1 MLQFNISNL
10 GSGMNYGVFALAFDL
25 SGNLYAG
32 GEFTTAGGVPASRV
46 AKWDGNRWSALGSG
60 TNDFVKALASDLSGL
75 SGNLYAGGNFTYVG
89 GVRANRVAEV
99 QEITNAQNF
108 YLPQLDVFVDASYAL
123 LTGILTQAFD
133 GSANVDVNIPLTHAK
148 NIFQFQTDS
157 VDINN
162 TNAQDIKYKVVY
174 DITDPSFNIQFNLD
188 TSANVTSNLIHSGAS
203 NNNVTYD
210 YVRYLASKLF
220 NTHLGV
226 DLFSNETELREDL
239 RDKFSVAFNTNMISL
254 RDQGV
259 TTASVDS
266 PSKSILLQ
274 VISNQPARL
283 SDITSLAIES
293 DWHKSPLIAGDIL
306 YFRLTINAA
315 ANQNNLTN
323 VTSIGPRVYLIK
335 ATLV

>member
-1 MLQFNISNL
+1 MS
-10 GSGMNYGVFALAFDL
+10 
-25 SGNLYAG
+25 
-32 GEFTTAGGVPASRV
+32 E
-46 AKWDGNRWSALGSG
+46 
-60 TNDFVKALASDLSGL
+60 
-75 SGNLYAGGNFTYVG
+75 
-89 GVRANRVAEV
+89 
-99 QEITNAQNF
+99 NF

-188 TSANVTSNLIHSGAS
+188 TSANVTSNRIHSGAS

-239 RDKFSVAFNTNMISL
+239 RDKFSAAFNTNMISL

-259 TTASVDS
+259 TDADGNS

-293 DWHKSPLIAGDIL
+293 DWYKSPLIAGDIL

-315 ANQNNLTN
+315 TNQNTLTS
-323 VTSIGPRVYLIK
+323 VPSIGPRVYLIK